1 MKRSVSRFSFKGT
14 AFVSKNAIHNHK
26 YVFEAI
32 PYFVKIADGK
42 SFYMSN
48 TLFIGKVYYRFDEL
62 PSTNDW
68 AAEFIASRQ
77 KEAAKTR
84 PPEGMVVRA
93 ANQTAGK
100 GQLGSLWQSQP
111 GENLLISIVLYPT
124 WLTVSDQFYL
134 SMAVAL
140 ALRDVVVRAIKAE
153 DLHGLAER
161 DKRSSEFQLT
171 TSRIKIKWP
180 NDLYIGDQK
189 TAGILIQN
197 TIAGSGLQSSI
208 VGFGLNINQLNFP
221 PELPNATSLARSVG
235 VVYDIDDIADRFFE
249 CLEKRYLQLKSGE
262 KKAVKA
268 EYEAH
273 LWRRGITTTF
283 IRQATGATFEGTI
296 QGVNERG
303 ELLIQTDTE
312 TATFEVKE
320 VSVVV

>member
-1 MKRSVSRFSFKGT
+1 MKRSVLKFSFKGK
-14 AFVSKNAIHNHK
+14 AFVSKNAIQYHK
-26 YVFEAI
+26 YLCDAI

-42 SFYMSN
+42 SFCMSN

-100 GQLGSLWQSQP
+100 GQLGSLWLSPQ
-111 GENLLISIVLYPT
+111 GENLLISIVLYPS
-124 WLTVSDQFYL
+124 WLAVSDQFYL
-134 SMAVAL
+134 SMSVAL
-140 ALRDVVVRAIKAE
+140 ALRDVIVRIIKAE
-153 DLHGLAER
+153 DLHGWTEQ
-161 DKRSSEFQLT
+161 DERSSKLQVT
-171 TSRIKIKWP
+171 PSRIKIKWP
-180 NDLYIGDQK
+180 NDLYIGDRK

-208 VGFGLNINQLNFP
+208 VGIGLNVNQLNFP
-221 PELPNATSLARSVG
+221 PDLPNATSLARSLG
-235 VVYDIDDIADRFFE
+235 VTYEIDDIADRLLE
-249 CLEKRYLQLKSGE
+249 CLEHRYLHLKSGE
-262 KKAVKA
+262 KKAIKA

-273 LWRRGITTTF
+273 LWRRGTTTTF

-303 ELLIQTDTE
+303 ELLVQTDTE
-312 TATFEVKE
+312 MATFEVKE